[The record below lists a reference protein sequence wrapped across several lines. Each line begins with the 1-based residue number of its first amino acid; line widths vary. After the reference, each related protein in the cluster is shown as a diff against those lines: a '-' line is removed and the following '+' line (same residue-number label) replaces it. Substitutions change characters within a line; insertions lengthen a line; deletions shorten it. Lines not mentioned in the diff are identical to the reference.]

1 MTIKI
6 EESATP
12 ARSLVSGLSRYLGST
27 VIFYGEQRFTTF
39 ALYNKGKGYVRNG
52 SERVMVVSKGVEFR
66 PDLVAYEFYGA
77 PDFWWV
83 IMEANKISDIWDFKA
98 GKTIFLPQVS

>member
-6 EESATP
+6 EKSKTLS
-12 ARSLVSGLSRYLGST
+12 RSLVSSLSRYVGST
-27 VIFYGEQRFTTF
+27 VIHYGEQRFTTF

-52 SERVMVVSKGVEFR
+52 SEKVMVVTKGVEYR
-66 PDLVAYEFYGA
+66 PDLVAYEFYGS

-83 IMEANKISDIWDFKA
+83 ILESNKISDIWDFKA
-98 GKTIFLPQVS
+98 GKTIFLPRI